1 MHATLIRPAD
11 RFPSVR
17 PPARRERSA
26 MVRRRA
32 TPQADDPT
40 SIAINRLSQRITED
54 KDQQNERIDKLFT
67 RLGERF
73 DRLEA
78 KVDLKIDRLSDDT
91 QREIDEARRD
101 VGELR
106 DLVTKHGARLDD
118 MEEHRDANLRAS
130 AEGAARGAGEAAGAV
145 ATAAAA
151 VIASNQQKPFL
162 KTFLGKVAVGCAGF
176 SALVAALGSV
186 PAVLKY
192 GGMIVGYIA
201 GLAK

>member
-1 MHATLIRPAD
+1 MAGR
-11 RFPSVR
+11 
-17 PPARRERSA
+17 
-26 MVRRRA
+26 
-32 TPQADDPT
+32 DPT
-40 SIAINRLSQRITED
+40 SAAINRLSARITED
-54 KDQQNERIDKLFT
+54 KDQQNDRIDKLFT

-106 DLVTKHGARLDD
+106 DLVTKHGERLDG
-118 MEEHRDANLRAS
+118 MEEHRDANMRAS
-130 AEGAARGAGEAAGAV
+130 AEGAAKGAGEAAGAV

-151 VIASNQQKPFL
+151 IVAANQQKPFL
-162 KTFLGKVAVGCAGF
+162 KTALGKAVVACAGF

-192 GGMIVGYIA
+192 GGLFLTWVA
-201 GLAK
+201 AFAK

>member
-1 MHATLIRPAD
+1 MAGRG
-11 RFPSVR
+11 
-17 PPARRERSA
+17 
-26 MVRRRA
+26 
-32 TPQADDPT
+32 DPT
-40 SIAINRLSQRITED
+40 HTAINRLSQRIVED

-78 KVDLKIDRLSDDT
+78 KVDLKVDRLSADT
-91 QREIDEARRD
+91 HREIDEARRD

-106 DLVTKHGARLDD
+106 DLVTKHGDRLDEID
-118 MEEHRDANLRAS
+118 EHREESMRAS

-151 VIASNQQKPFL
+151 VVAAGQPQPFL
-162 KTFLGKVAVGCAGF
+162 KTVTGKIIAVCAVF
-176 SALVAALGSV
+176 SALVAALGAV
-186 PAVLKY
+186 PAVVKSTGL
-192 GGMIVGYIA
+192 ILTFLA